1 MQKVKTVLALQP
13 ETIAE
18 YDKLPIGTVS
28 QQAHRLGINSNE
40 PLIAAMDALLH
51 YAKAYRKAFGGDLAD
66 DGVLGDFWLDA
77 AKGVRG
83 LLNGNGAV
91 AMERNIST
99 DSKDNGAVE
108 SMFWQAMAIAGFKE
122 QDL

>member
-1 MQKVKTVLALQP
+1 MKTENVLALQP

-18 YDKLPIGTVS
+18 YDKIPKGTIAE
-28 QQAHRLGINSNE
+28 QAHRLGINTNE

-51 YAKAYRKAFGGDLAD
+51 YAKAYKSAYGDRLAD
-66 DGVLGDFWLDA
+66 DGVLGQCWLDA
-77 AKGVRG
+77 AKGIRG

-108 SMFWQAMAIAGFKE
+108 SMFWTALQIAGYQEK
-122 QDL
+122 DL